1 MTAKRKQLYNVVVY
15 PDWCKGCG
23 ICAAF
28 CPKKVLRIDHQG
40 KARVEREDECINC
53 GFCELHCPDFAV
65 VVRPRNGM
73 ASIMPGPA
81 PETATPPPAASEAA
95 ASPPATGTQSP
106 EPKRA

>member
-1 MTAKRKQLYNVVVY
+1 MTAKRKPLYTVVIY

-40 KARVEREDECINC
+40 KARVDREDECINC
-53 GFCELHCPDFAV
+53 GFCELHCPDFAI

-73 ASIMPGPA
+73 GSSFPEPIPGTA
-81 PETATPPPAASEAA
+81 ATPCAPPGAA
-95 ASPPATGTQSP
+95 ASPPSEAAQSP
-106 EPKRA
+106 EPKKA